1 MEKVY
6 EQFNTAGAFP
16 PPLAEGEGE
25 GLRTQLNDGIKS
37 DNLVMGN
44 PFLPSLA
51 RRPLTF
57 DPFTFMEACVAK
69 AGTSALAGAVMGA
82 GMGMLFG
89 SYSSI
94 TPPVP
99 LPGVPDPPK
108 IPMRY
113 QMREAFLSTA
123 RKSRRWGKN
132 FGMVTAVFSGIECVI
147 EKYRAKHDI
156 YNGVSAGCVTGK
168 LR

>member
-1 MEKVY
+1 MDKVY
-6 EQFNTAGAFP
+6 EQFNNSGMTPGMP
-16 PPLAEGEGE
+16 IDAEPD
-25 GLRTQLNDGIKS
+25 GLSAQLNDGIKT

-51 RRPLTF
+51 RRPLNF

-69 AGTSALAGAVMGA
+69 AGTSAFAGAIMGA

-156 YNGVSAGCVTGK
+156 YNGVSAGCVTGP
-168 LR
+168 